1 MLREALPE
9 IVTGSVPGPK
19 AAEILKRR
27 DAAIPKAMCGTT
39 YPICMG
45 RGEGAMLE
53 DVDGN
58 RFLDWIGGV
67 GVLNIGYSNPEVV
80 EAVKAQADKYF
91 HGIFNVYVHEG
102 YVKLAEM
109 FDETLPCR
117 GEKMKTYFANSAG
130 NCNEKVVAA
139 VKDQVEDIMH
149 TFNYPYTIP
158 QALLAEKICTT
169 IGMDKIFYQNSGTEA
184 NEAMIKMARKYGV
197 EKYGPKRYNIVTAS
211 MGFHGRTFGAMSA
224 TGQPDNGCQIGFG
237 PMTDGFTY
245 AEYNNLQAFKDA
257 CTEDT
262 IAIMVEPVQGEGGVH
277 PATMEFMQGLREFCD
292 EHEMLLLID
301 EVQTGWCRTGKVMSF
316 MNYGIK
322 PDIVSMAK
330 ALGGG
335 MPIGAICA
343 TAEVA
348 KAFTPGSHGTTFG
361 GHPVCC
367 AAALAEVNELLDR
380 DLAGNAAKIG
390 AYFMEQLKTLPHVK
404 EVRGQGLLVG
414 VEFDDTISG
423 VDVKHE
429 CLHRHLLITAIGAHI
444 IRMIPPLIITEE
456 DCDKAVAIIREAV
469 EALEK

>member
-1 MLREALPE
+1 MKLKD
-9 IVTGSVPGPK
+9 TGLTFQDIKDKV
-19 AAEILKRR
+19 
-27 DAAIPKAMCGTT
+27 
-39 YPICMG
+39 
-45 RGEGAMLE
+45 
-53 DVDGN
+53 
-58 RFLDWIGGV
+58 
-67 GVLNIGYSNPEVV
+67 
-80 EAVKAQADKYF
+80 DKYMIETYERF
-91 HGIFNVYVHEG
+91 DF
-102 YVKLAEM
+102 LAETAKDQYM
-109 FDETLPCR
+109 YDENGTPYLDFYA
-117 GEKMKTYFANSAG
+117 GIAVNSAG

-139 VKDQVEDIMH
+139 VKNQVEDIMH

-197 EKYGPKRYNIVTAS
+197 EKYGSKRYNIVTAS

-277 PATMEFMQGLREFCD
+277 PATMEFMRGLREFCD

>member
-1 MLREALPE
+1 MKLKD
-9 IVTGSVPGPK
+9 TGLTFQDIKDKV
-19 AAEILKRR
+19 
-27 DAAIPKAMCGTT
+27 
-39 YPICMG
+39 
-45 RGEGAMLE
+45 
-53 DVDGN
+53 
-58 RFLDWIGGV
+58 
-67 GVLNIGYSNPEVV
+67 
-80 EAVKAQADKYF
+80 DKYMIETYERF
-91 HGIFNVYVHEG
+91 DF
-102 YVKLAEM
+102 LAETAKDQYM
-109 FDETLPCR
+109 YDENGTPYLDFYA
-117 GEKMKTYFANSAG
+117 GIAVNSAG

-277 PATMEFMQGLREFCD
+277 PATMEFMRGLREFCD

-367 AAALAEVNELLDR
+367 AAALAEVNELLER

-390 AYFMEQLKTLPHVK
+390 TYFMEQLKTLPHVK

-444 IRMIPPLIITEE
+444 IRMIPPLIINKE

-469 EALEK
+469 EALERV

>member
-1 MLREALPE
+1 MKLKD
-9 IVTGSVPGPK
+9 TGLTFQDIKDKV
-19 AAEILKRR
+19 
-27 DAAIPKAMCGTT
+27 
-39 YPICMG
+39 
-45 RGEGAMLE
+45 
-53 DVDGN
+53 
-58 RFLDWIGGV
+58 
-67 GVLNIGYSNPEVV
+67 
-80 EAVKAQADKYF
+80 DKYMIETYERF
-91 HGIFNVYVHEG
+91 DF
-102 YVKLAEM
+102 LAETAKDQYM
-109 FDETLPCR
+109 YDENGTPYLDFYA
-117 GEKMKTYFANSAG
+117 GIAVNSAG

-277 PATMEFMQGLREFCD
+277 PATMEFMRGLREFCD

-367 AAALAEVNELLDR
+367 AAALAEVNELLNR

-444 IRMIPPLIITEE
+444 IRMIPPLIINKE

-469 EALEK
+469 EALERV

>member
-1 MLREALPE
+1 MKLKD
-9 IVTGSVPGPK
+9 TGLTFQDIKDKV
-19 AAEILKRR
+19 
-27 DAAIPKAMCGTT
+27 
-39 YPICMG
+39 
-45 RGEGAMLE
+45 
-53 DVDGN
+53 
-58 RFLDWIGGV
+58 
-67 GVLNIGYSNPEVV
+67 
-80 EAVKAQADKYF
+80 DKYMIETYERF
-91 HGIFNVYVHEG
+91 DF
-102 YVKLAEM
+102 LAETAKDQYM
-109 FDETLPCR
+109 YDENGTPYLDFYA
-117 GEKMKTYFANSAG
+117 GIAVNSAG

-277 PATMEFMQGLREFCD
+277 PATMEFMRGLREFCD

-390 AYFMEQLKTLPHVK
+390 AYFMEQLKTLPHEK

-469 EALEK
+469 EALERV

>member
-1 MLREALPE
+1 MKLKD
-9 IVTGSVPGPK
+9 TGLTFQDIKDKV
-19 AAEILKRR
+19 
-27 DAAIPKAMCGTT
+27 
-39 YPICMG
+39 
-45 RGEGAMLE
+45 
-53 DVDGN
+53 
-58 RFLDWIGGV
+58 
-67 GVLNIGYSNPEVV
+67 
-80 EAVKAQADKYF
+80 DKYMIETYERF
-91 HGIFNVYVHEG
+91 DF
-102 YVKLAEM
+102 LAETAKDQYM
-109 FDETLPCR
+109 YDENGTPYLDFYA
-117 GEKMKTYFANSAG
+117 GIAVNSAG

-197 EKYGPKRYNIVTAS
+197 EKYGSKRYNIVTAS

-277 PATMEFMQGLREFCD
+277 PATMEFMRGLREFCD

-380 DLAGNAAKIG
+380 DLAGNATKIG

-456 DCDKAVAIIREAV
+456 DCDKAVAIIRQAV
-469 EALEK
+469 EALERV